1 LKFPA
6 LEKTKNQMLIA
17 TLELI
22 PSPLN
27 LFFFKLLFFTTFSRH
42 MKEKKEKGIDGWM
55 ATRVCAVRDYANRSR
70 PLLSCESSL
79 LVRQLLLLLLLLYGL
94 GCAHG

>member
-6 LEKTKNQMLIA
+6 LEKNNQMLIA

-27 LFFFKLLFFTTFSRH
+27 LFFFPLFFTTFSRH

-55 ATRVCAVRDYANRSR
+55 ATRVCAVRDYADRSR

-79 LVRQLLLLLLLLYGL
+79 LVRQLLLLLLLYGL